1 MRDKTKY
8 WLELCDEDLTTAKFL
23 HGSSRWLHM
32 GFFCHLVAEKA
43 LKAVASET
51 SDKVPPRTHD
61 LHRLASLSGV
71 FDELNDEY
79 LDLLD
84 KLNPLQIETRYPEYK
99 SKIATSMNKKY
110 CTELLKETEE
120 FLCWIR
126 QKLET

>member
-1 MRDKTKY
+1 
-8 WLELCDEDLTTAKFL
+8 
-23 HGSSRWLHM
+23 M
-32 GFFCHLVAEKA
+32 GFFCPLVAEKA
-43 LKAVASET
+43 LKAVVSET
-51 SDKVPPRTHD
+51 SDKVPLRTHD

-71 FDELNDEY
+71 FDELNDEH

-84 KLNPLQIETRYPEYK
+84 KLNPLQIEARYPGYK

-120 FLCWIR
+120 FLCWTR